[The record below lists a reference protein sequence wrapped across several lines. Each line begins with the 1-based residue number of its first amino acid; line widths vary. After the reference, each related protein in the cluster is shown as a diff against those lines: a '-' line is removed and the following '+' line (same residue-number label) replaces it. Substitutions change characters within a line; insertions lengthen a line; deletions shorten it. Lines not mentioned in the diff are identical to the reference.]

1 MPQSSQSDS
10 TQVTVTV
17 VPDTLVT
24 ASPDTSSTQYPR
36 SASCAWQDSMIKAQT
51 LQPGHDIEV
60 TLAGKAVRT
69 AKKSWTALKFFAK
82 QLGEWWNEEN
92 EKIEELDDGDT

>member
-10 TQVTVTV
+10 TQVTV

-24 ASPDTSSTQYPR
+24 TKPDTSSSQYPR

-60 TLAGKAVRT
+60 SLAGKAVRT
-69 AKKSWTALKFFAK
+69 AKKSWTAFKFAVK
-82 QLGEWWNEEN
+82 QVGKWWNEEDKKK
-92 EKIEELDDGDT
+92 KIESADDDT